1 MNSLWTCFIKCKLQ
15 PIKIN
20 IWLPTRNINSFL
32 ITWAPCYYTLRM
44 MINYVVTLYCVRVG
58 NVWGMEIYF
67 YCLCC
72 CVNAITLMTLERN
85 CSKLNS
91 NVISITYVNAKSL
104 QHLLSS
110 YCMTF
115 AYVCNKCST
124 IILLVSNYM
133 VLLLVCLNHILSNV
147 D

>member
-1 MNSLWTCFIKCKLQ
+1 MWSHYIVL
-15 PIKIN
+15 
-20 IWLPTRNINSFL
+20 
-32 ITWAPCYYTLRM
+32 
-44 MINYVVTLYCVRVG
+44 G
-58 NVWGMEIYF
+58 WGMFGEWKYIF
-67 YCLCC
+67 MVLLCKC
-72 CVNAITLMTLERN
+72 NHINDTLERN